1 MNWISIVWPMVAAAC
16 LTLGFINLAIGL
28 ATPPRAARFLFFLS
42 AVSAAAFSGAELALM
57 RADTVTETW
66 QLLHWANVAVAGLV
80 VSLTGF
86 IWVFFGTGNRWLAL
100 SVPVLFAAALV
111 LDFFPGPSVIYREIT
126 ELRTVQTFGGATFH
140 VIAGVLNPW
149 NALAY
154 VGVLLFIAFV
164 VDASVRLWR
173 RGARR
178 RAAIVGGSVTFFL
191 LVGGVHSGLVEAG
204 VVPTPYL
211 ISWSYLA
218 ILLAMAYELTRD
230 VFAAARLSEQLEEGQ
245 RRMDLASAAAGLG
258 MWTWD
263 ALRDQIWATSRARSL
278 LGVSA
283 SAPLNLANFVSAL
296 HPADRDDLRHSIDGT
311 PDANGDY
318 EGELRVPLPEGQ
330 TRWIAARGQIDRD
343 PAGKPLL
350 MRGVMLDISAR
361 RNSELEVEGL
371 RAQIT
376 HTDRVS
382 MLGQLASALAH
393 ELNQPLGAI
402 LRNAEAAELFLQ
414 HESPDLDELRAILA
428 DIRKDDQRASAVIE
442 RLRMLLKRRSIEVR
456 ALPLSD
462 VFGDVAALMRADAA
476 ARRVKLEIEAV
487 PTRLKVTGDRVHLGQ
502 VLLNL
507 VLNAMDAVEDAPL
520 GQRRVVVSVVRD
532 GKRMVEMV
540 VSDSGHGIAPERLA
554 LLFEPFFT
562 TKPSG
567 LGIGLSISRTIIE
580 AHGGRIWAEH
590 NPQGGATIRFTLPV
604 ADEAVAS

>member
-1 MNWISIVWPMVAAAC
+1 MNWISIAWPMVAAAC

-28 ATPPRAARFLFFLS
+28 ASPPRAARSLFFLS
-42 AVSAAAFSGAELALM
+42 AVSAALFCGAELALM
-57 RADTVTETW
+57 RADTVADTW
-66 QLLHWANVAVAGLV
+66 RLLHWANVAVALLV
-80 VSLTGF
+80 VSLTAF

-100 SVPVLFAAALV
+100 PVPVLFATALV
-111 LDFFPGPSVIYREIT
+111 MDFVPGPSVIYREIT
-126 ELRTVQTFGGATFH
+126 DLRTVRTFGGATFQ
-140 VIAGVLNPW
+140 VIDGVPNPW

-154 VGVLLFIAFV
+154 VGVLLFIVFV

-191 LVGGVHSGLVEAG
+191 LVGGVHTGLMETG
-204 VVPTPYL
+204 VLRTPYL

-230 VFAAARLSEQLEEGQ
+230 VFAAAKLSEQLEEGQ
-245 RRMDLASAAAGLG
+245 RRMDLASAAASLG

-263 ALRDQIWATSRARSL
+263 ALRDQIWATDRARSL
-278 LGVSA
+278 LGAPDSD
-283 SAPLNLANFVSAL
+283 PLNLAGFMGAL
-296 HPADRDDLRHSIDGT
+296 HPADRDALRRSIDGT
-311 PDANGDY
+311 LDANRDY

-350 MRGVMLDISAR
+350 VLGVMLDISAR
-361 RNSELEVEGL
+361 RHSELELQRL

-382 MLGQLASALAH
+382 MMGQLASALAH

-456 ALPLSD
+456 ALAVGEVL
-462 VFGDVAALMRADAA
+462 GDVAALMRADAA
-476 ARRVKLEIEAV
+476 ARRVRLEIEAA
-487 PTRLKVTGDRVHLGQ
+487 PTLPKVLGDRVHLGQ

-507 VLNAMDAVEDAPL
+507 VRNAMDAVEDAPV
-520 GQRRVVVSVVRD
+520 GQRRVVVGAVRD
-532 GKRMVEMV
+532 GGRTVEMA

-562 TKPSG
+562 TKPDG

-580 AHGGRIWAEH
+580 AHGGRIWAEN
-590 NPQGGATIRFTLPV
+590 NPQAGATVRFTLLV
-604 ADEAVAS
+604 ADNTVAA

>member
-16 LTLGFINLAIGL
+16 LTLGLINLAIGL
-28 ATPPRAARFLFFLS
+28 TTPPRAARFLFFLS
-42 AVSAAAFSGAELALM
+42 AVSAAAFCGAELALM
-57 RADTVTETW
+57 RADTVDDIW
-66 QLLHWANVAVAGLV
+66 PLLHWANVAVAGLV
-80 VSLTGF
+80 VSLTAF

-100 SVPVLFAAALV
+100 SVPVFFVAALV

-126 ELRTVQTFGGATFH
+126 ELRTVQTFGGATFR
-140 VIAGVLNPW
+140 VISGVLNPW

-154 VGVLLFIAFV
+154 VGALLFIAFV
-164 VDASVRLWR
+164 LDASVRLWR
-173 RGARR
+173 RGGRR
-178 RAAIVGGSVTFFL
+178 RAAIVGGSVIFFL
-191 LVGGVHSGLVEAG
+191 VVGSVHSGLVEAG
-204 VVPTPYL
+204 VVRTPYL

-218 ILLAMAYELTRD
+218 ILLAMGYKLTLD
-230 VFAAARLSEQLEEGQ
+230 VFAAVKLSEQVEEGQ
-245 RRMDLASAAAGLG
+245 RRMDLASAAASLG

-263 ALRDQIWATSRARSL
+263 ALRDEIWATARARSL
-278 LGVSA
+278 LGVA
-283 SAPLNLANFVSAL
+283 DSAPLNLARFMSAL
-296 HPADRDDLRHSIDGT
+296 HPADRDALRQSIDGT
-311 PDANGDY
+311 FDAHTDY
-318 EGELRVPLPEGQ
+318 QGELRVPLSEGQ

-350 MRGVMLDISAR
+350 MHGVMLDISAR
-361 RNSELEVEGL
+361 RQSELELQGL

-382 MLGQLASALAH
+382 MMGQLASALAH

-428 DIRKDDQRASAVIE
+428 DIRKDDQRANAVID

-456 ALPLSD
+456 ALAVSD
-462 VFGDVAALMRADAA
+462 VLGDVAGLMRADAA

-487 PTRLKVTGDRVHLGQ
+487 PTRLKVMGDRVHLVQ

-507 VLNAMDAVEDAPL
+507 VLNAMDAVEDAPV
-520 GQRRVVVSVVRD
+520 GQRRVVANAVRD
-532 GKRMVEMV
+532 GERTIEMV

-580 AHGGRIWAEH
+580 AHGGRIWAEN

-604 ADEAVAS
+604 ANEGVAP